1 MFVICTILEVR
12 IGGHPQCG
20 YSNMY
25 VSSCNKR
32 WSTIREL
39 AILCNL
45 EVVDVKSRAR
55 KSTYVGLYNA

>member
-1 MFVICTILEVR
+1 MWLL
-12 IGGHPQCG
+12 
-20 YSNMY
+20 NMY

-45 EVVDVKSRAR
+45 EVLDVKSRAR